1 MKIFTSIKHSLLAV
15 PVLLLS
21 VPAFADG
28 FTKAE
33 SLLEKI
39 KTGLT
44 GLSLV
49 TVTLATLW
57 VGYKVLFGG
66 STLRECA
73 PIIIGAVIIASAA
86 EIASLLAS

>member
-1 MKIFTSIKHSLLAV
+1 MAV